1 MLLYFY
7 SSLFSSSSEQSGI
20 KKNLYSIATFKTVAS
35 TCAAKLHTLTH
46 KEGLE
51 IVVMATSK
59 IWFKLHQTSSKYIK
73 IHTQCKL
80 NQVIFGLGQND
91 STWRCLHKHVSCS
104 KKKKKINKRLNTHFL
119 WFSTIYSSDTI
130 TSWDNLFL
138 ITCHQLWVKIE
149 VYSKISIS

>member
-1 MLLYFY
+1 M
-7 SSLFSSSSEQSGI
+7 
-20 KKNLYSIATFKTVAS
+20 KKNLYSIATFKIVAS

-46 KEGLE
+46 KEELE

-91 STWRCLHKHVSCS
+91 STC
-104 KKKKKINKRLNTHFL
+104 T
-119 WFSTIYSSDTI
+119 
-130 TSWDNLFL
+130 
-138 ITCHQLWVKIE
+138 
-149 VYSKISIS
+149 

>member
-20 KKNLYSIATFKTVAS
+20 KKIYTQLLLLKLSS

-51 IVVMATSK
+51 IVVMATST
-59 IWFKLHQTSSKYIK
+59 IWFKLYVRQYIK
-73 IHTQCKL
+73 IQTQCKL

-91 STWRCLHKHVSCS
+91 STWRCLHKDVSCS
-104 KKKKKINKRLNTHFL
+104 KKKKKSTSSLNTHFL
-119 WFSTIYSSDTI
+119 WFPTIYSSDTI

-138 ITCHQLWVKIE
+138 ITCHQLWVKI
-149 VYSKISIS
+149 

>member
-20 KKNLYSIATFKTVAS
+20 KKIYTQLLLLKLSS

-51 IVVMATSK
+51 IAVMATSK

-73 IHTQCKL
+73 IQL

-91 STWRCLHKHVSCS
+91 STWRCLHKDVSCS

>member
-20 KKNLYSIATFKTVAS
+20 KKIYTQLLLS

-51 IVVMATSK
+51 IVVMATST
-59 IWFKLHQTSSKYIK
+59 IWFKLYVRQYIK
-73 IHTQCKL
+73 IQTQCKL

-91 STWRCLHKHVSCS
+91 ST
-104 KKKKKINKRLNTHFL
+104 
-119 WFSTIYSSDTI
+119 
-130 TSWDNLFL
+130 
-138 ITCHQLWVKIE
+138 
-149 VYSKISIS
+149 

>member
-20 KKNLYSIATFKTVAS
+20 KKIYTQLLLLKLAS

-73 IHTQCKL
+73 IHTLCKL

-91 STWRCLHKHVSCS
+91 ST
-104 KKKKKINKRLNTHFL
+104 
-119 WFSTIYSSDTI
+119 
-130 TSWDNLFL
+130 
-138 ITCHQLWVKIE
+138 
-149 VYSKISIS
+149 

>member
-51 IVVMATSK
+51 IVVTVIATST
-59 IWFKLHQTSSKYIK
+59 IWFKYNLVQVTCKTVHQNSNTVQTKPGNFWFGSKRFYMTVF
-73 IHTQCKL
+73 TQ
-80 NQVIFGLGQND
+80 
-91 STWRCLHKHVSCS
+91 RC
-104 KKKKKINKRLNTHFL
+104 
-119 WFSTIYSSDTI
+119 
-130 TSWDNLFL
+130 
-138 ITCHQLWVKIE
+138 QLQ
-149 VYSKISIS
+149 

>member
-35 TCAAKLHTLTH
+35 TCAAKSHTLTH

-51 IVVMATSK
+51 IVVMATST
-59 IWFKLHQTSSKYIK
+59 IWFKLYVRQYIK
-73 IHTQCKL
+73 IQTQCKL
-80 NQVIFGLGQND
+80 NQVIFGLGQNN
-91 STWRCLHKHVSCS
+91 STWRCLHKDVSCS
-104 KKKKKINKRLNTHFL
+104 KKKKKSTSSLNTHFL
-119 WFSTIYSSDTI
+119 WFPTIYSSDTI

-138 ITCHQLWVKIE
+138 ITCH
-149 VYSKISIS
+149 

>member
-20 KKNLYSIATFKTVAS
+20 KKNIYSIATFKTAAS

-51 IVVMATSK
+51 IVVMATST
-59 IWFKLHQTSSKYIK
+59 IWFKLYVRQYIK
-73 IHTQCKL
+73 IQTQCKL

-91 STWRCLHKHVSCS
+91 ST
-104 KKKKKINKRLNTHFL
+104 
-119 WFSTIYSSDTI
+119 
-130 TSWDNLFL
+130 
-138 ITCHQLWVKIE
+138 
-149 VYSKISIS
+149 

>member
-59 IWFKLHQTSSKYIK
+59 IWFKLHQTSSKDIK

-91 STWRCLHKHVSCS
+91 ST
-104 KKKKKINKRLNTHFL
+104 
-119 WFSTIYSSDTI
+119 
-130 TSWDNLFL
+130 
-138 ITCHQLWVKIE
+138 
-149 VYSKISIS
+149 

>member
-35 TCAAKLHTLTH
+35 TCAAKLHTFTH

-51 IVVMATSK
+51 NVVIATST
-59 IWFKLHQTSSKYIK
+59 IWFKLHVRQYIK
-73 IHTQCKL
+73 IQTQCEL

-91 STWRCLHKHVSCS
+91 ST
-104 KKKKKINKRLNTHFL
+104 
-119 WFSTIYSSDTI
+119 
-130 TSWDNLFL
+130 
-138 ITCHQLWVKIE
+138 
-149 VYSKISIS
+149 

>member
-20 KKNLYSIATFKTVAS
+20 KKNLYSIATFKTAAS

-46 KEGLE
+46 REGLE
-51 IVVMATSK
+51 IVVTVIATST
-59 IWFKLHQTSSKYIK
+59 IWFKLHVRQYIK
-73 IHTQCKL
+73 IQTQCKL

-91 STWRCLHKHVSCS
+91 STWRCLHKDVSCS

>member
-20 KKNLYSIATFKTVAS
+20 KKNLYSIATFKIVAS

-59 IWFKLHQTSSKYIK
+59 IWFKLPVHQTSSKYIK

-91 STWRCLHKHVSCS
+91 ST
-104 KKKKKINKRLNTHFL
+104 
-119 WFSTIYSSDTI
+119 
-130 TSWDNLFL
+130 
-138 ITCHQLWVKIE
+138 
-149 VYSKISIS
+149 